1 MDVQHTEE
9 QHRSLSD
16 EDVQAIADALE
27 ARMVSRFYL
36 NLGQGVW
43 AVAWK
48 AIVVGIIVIAC
59 YGAFKGH

>member
-1 MDVQHTEE
+1 MDE
-9 QHRSLSD
+9 QHRSLTD

-27 ARMVSRFYL
+27 ARMVSRFYT

-48 AIVVGIIVIAC
+48 AIVVVVIFVAC
-59 YGAFKGH
+59 YGAYRGH